1 VKPIAT
7 IYRTTDDQYFVV
19 EIEGPSGFQRPPYS
33 FVSSYAYEIETFVRR
48 IEELVAEEEQKRKED
63 ENNAYKRTFGGLNA
77 PGYGAEESQ
86 ELPGVPANA
95 SMTATEVRLRQA
107 VHGEA
112 LKEAA
117 ESDAARQRELDDEIP
132 Y

>member
-48 IEELVAEEEQKRKED
+48 SRNER
-63 ENNAYKRTFGGLNA
+63 RTRTTHTRERLEVST
-77 PGYGAEESQ
+77 P
-86 ELPGVPANA
+86 P
-95 SMTATEVRLRQA
+95 ATERRSHKSFLACQRTLR
-107 VHGEA
+107 
-112 LKEAA
+112 
-117 ESDAARQRELDDEIP
+117 
-132 Y
+132 

>member
-77 PGYGAEESQ
+77 PNY
-86 ELPGVPANA
+86 PGEAMARGVETGR
-95 SMTATEVRLRQA
+95 MTATEVRAGQA
-107 VHGEA
+107 THGEA
-112 LKEAA
+112 LRTAA